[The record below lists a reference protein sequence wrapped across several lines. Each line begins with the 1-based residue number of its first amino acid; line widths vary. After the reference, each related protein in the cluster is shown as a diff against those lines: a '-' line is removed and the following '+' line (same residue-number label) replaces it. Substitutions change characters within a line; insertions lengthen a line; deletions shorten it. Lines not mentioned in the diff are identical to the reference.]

1 VATTGNL
8 HPERVPQAESATADP
23 RKFTHYLLNEEHE
36 HGRGKA
42 KFFKMNGY
50 DASRADE
57 LREALLAQLPYVE
70 GRYSKANEYTG
81 GDKYEAVL
89 RVEAEGGQT
98 VDIRTFWEVHP
109 QMGTTLI
116 TAYPLES

>member
-1 VATTGNL
+1 VASTGNL
-8 HPERVPQAESATADP
+8 HPDRVPHAESATADP
-23 RKFTHYLLNEEHE
+23 RKFTHYLLSEEHE
-36 HGRGKA
+36 QGRGKA
-42 KFFKMNGY
+42 RFFKMNGY

-89 RVEAEGGQT
+89 RVEAEGGRT

-109 QMGTTLI
+109 QTGTTLI